1 MQIDFRYADKSDIES
16 VFAMFCKSVEDY
28 EDLKTKDFERIKAWE
43 TNKLQKYISQYY
55 CILCEGEK
63 AGYVRFYQNGNR
75 MEIDDFYI
83 FPEFRNKG
91 IGTETLRRLKK
102 ATDKPIFLYV
112 LKKNEKAIR
121 LYNRE
126 GFLFKEEVDETRM
139 ILEYSRE
146 DV

>member
-43 TNKLQKYISQYY
+43 ANKLQKYISQYY

-83 FPEFRNKG
+83 FKEFRGKG
-91 IGTETLRRLKK
+91 IGTQVLRKLKQ
-102 ATDKPIFLYV
+102 ATNKPIILYV
-112 LKKNEKAIR
+112 FKNNFGAIN
-121 LYNRE
+121 LYQRE
-126 GFLFKEEVDETRM
+126 GFEFKEEVDTTKI
-139 ILEYSRE
+139 ILEYKN
-146 DV
+146 